1 MFRSS
6 DPVRVNSLL
15 ERLTHTAPQEQEM
28 SRQSSGGRDVAGEPG
43 AVIQFILFFSV
54 PGSYLRI
61 VNVETCSE
69 DTAGRSLDED
79 VNENIHLASPPD
91 GGQVSGVSPG
101 VVLQGQE
108 KVEVGSGKKKKK
120 LECYICHLQYQDRS
134 HLYSHY
140 ARIHFRSEI
149 ESEYGENERNC
160 RLCTRTCAH
169 PSNLIEHL
177 GCAHS
182 IVEDFL
188 PKIHHISKYE
198 RGWSLGLVTSEETIQ
213 MKQKEDLSQTSNV
226 EEMDTEEGTAEKDL
240 DEDVNVEATEDTP
253 KRVNPNQKYLEC
265 HICHLSRK
273 NRSGL
278 YSHYALKHFRR
289 EIKKDV
295 GENTLECRHCRKTL
309 SRQEEL
315 ITHIGSVHRK
325 VEDFLPEAYRVTVSR
340 QAERDT
346 PEEITETVNP
356 VNTEREKSTVKV
368 KDGKPTEKMKD
379 IRSVFDESD
388 DSDN

>member
-1 MFRSS
+1 
-6 DPVRVNSLL
+6 
-15 ERLTHTAPQEQEM
+15 M
-28 SRQSSGGRDVAGEPG
+28 SRQSSGGRDVAGEHG
-43 AVIQFILFFSV
+43 WRCKIQFISFFSE

-79 VNENIHLASPPD
+79 VNENFSCPPFD

-101 VVLQGQE
+101 VVQQGQE
-108 KVEVGSGKKKKK
+108 KRTERQEKVKVGSGKKKVKK
-120 LECYICHLQYQDRS
+120 FECYICHLQYQDRS

-240 DEDVNVEATEDTP
+240 DEDVNDEATEDTP

-273 NRSGL
+273 SRSLL
-278 YSHYALKHFRR
+278 YCHYALKHFRR

-295 GENTLECRHCRKTL
+295 GENTLECRSCRKTFSSL
-309 SRQEEL
+309 DNL
-315 ITHIGSVHRK
+315 IAHAGSVHRK
-325 VEDFLPEAYRVTVSR
+325 VEDFLPEGYRVTVSR
-340 QAERDT
+340 GAEKDT
-346 PEEITETVNP
+346 PEETTETVNP
-356 VNTEREKSTVKV
+356 VNTRREKSTVKV
-368 KDGKPTEKMKD
+368 KDGKSTDKMKD
-379 IRSVFDESD
+379 IRSVFDDSD